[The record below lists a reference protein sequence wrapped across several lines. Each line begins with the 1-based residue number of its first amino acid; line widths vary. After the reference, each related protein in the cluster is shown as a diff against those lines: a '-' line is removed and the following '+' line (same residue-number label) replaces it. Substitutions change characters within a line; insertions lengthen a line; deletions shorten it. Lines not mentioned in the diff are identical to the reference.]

1 MFHIG
6 VATQAPPLPEP
17 GQLSDTGIEFIELCL
32 TLDPP
37 GRPSAEELLYHPWLA
52 AMVQHLVRVGQHAM
66 FVADVL
72 SSLYTT
78 ALRPLQPM
86 PISLTTLRLIIVQ
99 LKMLLPVVTAQT
111 LHLWIIHTR
120 LRYTL
125 RRWRNWRIKRNWQRV
140 MILVHLTLQRAIRR
154 LLRSDLTRMYV

>member
-52 AMVQHLVRVGQHAM
+52 AMVQHLVRTSQGITNR
-66 FVADVL
+66 ADVPCSSFQTDYSAAENASSGGL
-72 SSLYTT
+72 SSN
-78 ALRPLQPM
+78 
-86 PISLTTLRLIIVQ
+86 STLVDHSYETQ
-99 LKMLLPVVTAQT
+99 VYAAKMEELAHQQQSVEGE
-111 LHLWIIHTR
+111 
-120 LRYTL
+120 
-125 RRWRNWRIKRNWQRV
+125 
-140 MILVHLTLQRAIRR
+140 
-154 LLRSDLTRMYV
+154 DLGAFGPATGNSSPAPE